1 MGKLEKEIERQRR
14 DNHMLSFVGSDK
26 LGIDNNIFQLWNY
39 LYPQIKNPGTLTLF
53 ENAYQIQDKNH
64 KLTPTNTEIRMSLY
78 KDIYTG
84 ENQFY
89 IMIQIIDYKN
99 EGVHFCK
106 DFTVKADEHLIKTY
120 NYSKY
125 LRKKFPNAWK
135 KGVKVKDEVIKE
147 KSKMIL
153 PEDWESTYK
162 ERIKKLCAY
171 YKIDVH
177 FAAGSIILSTPFC
190 SWRVYEH
197 EVINGDE
204 LVLYHKNKHSDVN
217 DWHKQKY
224 RTSDI
229 RKLVRY
235 IHKHDYEKNK
245 IDATSLK

>member
-1 MGKLEKEIERQRR
+1 
-14 DNHMLSFVGSDK
+14 
-26 LGIDNNIFQLWNY
+26 
-39 LYPQIKNPGTLTLF
+39 
-53 ENAYQIQDKNH
+53 
-64 KLTPTNTEIRMSLY
+64 MSLY

-99 EGVHFCK
+99 EGIHFCK
-106 DFTVKADEHLIKTY
+106 DFTLKADEQIVKTY
-120 NYSKY
+120 NYAKY
-125 LRKKFPNAWK
+125 IRKKFPNAWK
-135 KGVKVKDEVIKE
+135 KGVKVKEEVVKGKPKIT
-147 KSKMIL
+147 L
-153 PEDWESTYK
+153 PEDWEYTYK

-171 YKIDVH
+171 NKIDVH
-177 FAAGSIILSTPFC
+177 FAAGSIIFSTPFC

-229 RKLVRY
+229 RKLIRY
-235 IHKHDYEKNK
+235 IHKHDYDKNN